1 MIRISA
7 VLALACLTACTS
19 PSDAPPILSS
29 ANGGDLT
36 AAQGRALPPPASFTS
51 VDSRVE
57 PAPAAAALPGQNFQE
72 LASQFDP
79 DKQRFIWVLPQG
91 VHGVGPWDMA
101 VKVKHRGEVKF
112 ESSFPLKAGI
122 VPPGSRPEYK
132 AGAETVRLTD
142 GGQWR
147 QRAAEVD
154 KVIADLIQQRGRGE
168 GEVEMQN
175 ELHVSIDP
183 AQRKAYCE
191 DGKEPDIQL
200 YVEEDSKPL
209 IRMDVAAMKPIFAAV
224 VRKACNG

>member
-1 MIRISA
+1 MKQISA
-7 VLALACLTACTS
+7 VLALALLSACTS
-19 PSDAPPILSS
+19 PSDAPPVLSS
-29 ANGGDLT
+29 VGPGDLS

-51 VDSRVE
+51 GDTTVE
-57 PAPAAAALPGQNFQE
+57 PVQVASAQPGQNFQE

-101 VKVKHRGEVKF
+101 VKVTHRGEVKF
-112 ESSFPLKAGI
+112 ESSFPLKAEI

-142 GGQWR
+142 GGLWR
-147 QRAAEVD
+147 QRAGELD
-154 KVIADLIQQRGRGE
+154 KVIADLIQQHGRGG

-183 AQRKAYCE
+183 PQRKAYCE
-191 DGKEPDIQL
+191 DGAQPDIQL

-209 IRMDVAAMKPIFAAV
+209 IRMDIAAMKPIFAAV
-224 VRKACNG
+224 VRKACKG